1 MNTAIDW
8 NLMTSATIGNSA
20 YQSLSNQ
27 QLSEIDEFCDRFDL
41 ELVKGDGSCI
51 ESFLAEAAEEAHDGL
66 LAELLAMEL
75 EYRTRQG
82 ETPRQDEYVQRFPQ
96 QAGVIAGVF
105 SGAKIATSAEAPT
118 QSAFSHPSEPTDTGE
133 TIGPLNT
140 MINVG
145 NQLGPYKLLAK
156 LGEGGMGVVYQA
168 RHTKLGKLVAL
179 KILPQH
185 VLSRS
190 DALSRF
196 EREMLAVGSLQH
208 PNIIQALDA
217 GEINGAHYLSMEYV
231 EGQDLQQSVQ
241 TRGTMSVVDACKAI
255 RQAAQGLAAAH
266 DLGVVHRD
274 IKPSNL
280 FVAKQTGQIKILDM
294 GLALLAQAEKP
305 AALTFNGQCFG
316 TPDYMAPE
324 QWSDAHTCD
333 ARSDLYSLGCTL
345 YFLLVGRPPYH
356 SEIYP
361 STANKMKGHMLDA
374 IPDLALARP
383 DVPAGVVA
391 IYLKLMAKVPSERFA
406 TGDELATALTP
417 WAEALPAPSAP
428 ATAPTGPVVR
438 PSSPNRSE
446 TSDTLNASPPA
457 ALAAPM
463 IQAVATPLAGQ
474 GSPPRR
480 PLTRWL
486 LAAGG
491 PAAFVLLGV
500 IIITI
505 THKDGTKTTI
515 EVPDTSR
522 VEVTKKGD
530 NAPATSKPSWDGWPA
545 DAPAPAIAPFN
556 AKQDPQPPTFKNSI
570 GMEFVLVP
578 KGKSWLGGGADK
590 PGDQEVV
597 IPADFYLGKYQVTQ
611 GEWEKVMDDN
621 PSSFSRYGAC
631 RDAVKDIS
639 DADLKRFPMETVSW
653 DDCQLFVAR
662 LNAREKDTGWV
673 YRLPKE
679 VEWEYACR
687 GGPQSDQ
694 QESAFEF
701 YFAKPTNTLL
711 PSQANFRTGSERFLN
726 RTCRV
731 GSYEPNVL
739 GFHDMHGN
747 VREWCDDTHKGVDGA
762 LLRVD
767 KGGSWFNGP
776 THCRA
781 AFRYANPP
789 SLRLSHQGLRLAG
802 VPSSEAKTPS
812 PAIAPFNTEQAQQ
825 HQAAWAKYLN
835 VPVEHTNN
843 IGMRFRLIPPGEFL
857 MGSTLEEIAAE
868 LKRPELDLHL
878 HFWRTPIES
887 EGPQHKVVLTKP
899 IYVGVTEV
907 TQAQY
912 ELVMGTNP
920 SQFSSTGEGKEAVAN
935 LETGNYP
942 VEMVS
947 FNESVEFCARLSRY
961 EHMEPFNVRSDQ
973 TVTTPEGTGYR
984 LPTEA
989 EWEFACRAGTTSRFW
1004 SGDENEDLI
1013 QAGWCSSN
1021 AGGRTHAAGELNA
1034 NPFGLSDMHGNVWE
1048 WVQDGWDPK
1057 FYGQFQENVAMDPF
1071 CPLSAG
1077 TMPMRRGGS
1086 FMQVPELVRSSSRLL
1101 YHTDNEMGFRVVLVV
1116 EGLLVSDPGG
1126 SSQSN
1131 DDSQSDVPAN
1141 DQATPDEATPDQAP

>member
-1 MNTAIDW
+1 
-8 NLMTSATIGNSA
+8 MTSATIGNSA

-41 ELVKGDGSCI
+41 ELAKGDGRSI
-51 ESFLAEAAEEAHDGL
+51 ESFLAEAPEEAHDGL
-66 LAELLAMEL
+66 LAELLAMEF

-96 QAGVIAGVF
+96 QAGVIARVFLGV
-105 SGAKIATSAEAPT
+105 KIATSAEAPT
-118 QSAFSHPSEPTDTGE
+118 QSVFSNPPDKTATGE
-133 TIGPLNT
+133 TMGPLNT
-140 MINVG
+140 IISVG

-231 EGQDLQQSVQ
+231 EGQDLQQFIQ
-241 TRGTMSVVDACKAI
+241 TQGTMSVVDACEAI
-255 RQAAQGLAAAH
+255 RQTAQGLAAAH
-266 DLGVVHRD
+266 RVGLVHRD

-280 FVAKQTGQIKILDM
+280 FVTKQTGQIKILDM

-356 SEIYP
+356 SETYP

-391 IYLKLMAKVPSERFA
+391 IYLKLMAKIPSERFGSA
-406 TGDELATALTP
+406 DELATALAP

-428 ATAPTGPVVR
+428 AAAPAEPVVC

-446 TSDTLNASPPA
+446 SSDTLKASPPA
-457 ALAAPM
+457 APAAAQ

-480 PLTRWL
+480 PLSRWL

-505 THKDGTKTTI
+505 TNKDGTKTRI
-515 EVPDTSR
+515 EVPDTSQ
-522 VEVTKKGD
+522 VEVTKQGD
-530 NAPATSKPSWDGWPA
+530 SPPATAKPGWDGWPA

-556 AKQDPQPPTFKNSI
+556 
-570 GMEFVLVP
+570 E
-578 KGKSWLGGGADK
+578 
-590 PGDQEVV
+590 
-597 IPADFYLGKYQVTQ
+597 
-611 GEWEKVMDDN
+611 
-621 PSSFSRYGAC
+621 
-631 RDAVKDIS
+631 
-639 DADLKRFPMETVSW
+639 
-653 DDCQLFVAR
+653 
-662 LNAREKDTGWV
+662 
-673 YRLPKE
+673 
-679 VEWEYACR
+679 
-687 GGPQSDQ
+687 
-694 QESAFEF
+694 
-701 YFAKPTNTLL
+701 
-711 PSQANFRTGSERFLN
+711 
-726 RTCRV
+726 
-731 GSYEPNVL
+731 
-739 GFHDMHGN
+739 
-747 VREWCDDTHKGVDGA
+747 
-762 LLRVD
+762 
-767 KGGSWFNGP
+767 
-776 THCRA
+776 
-781 AFRYANPP
+781 
-789 SLRLSHQGLRLAG
+789 
-802 VPSSEAKTPS
+802 
-812 PAIAPFNTEQAQQ
+812 EQARQY
-825 HQAAWAKYLN
+825 QAAWAAYSKL
-835 VPVEHTNN
+835 PVEFTNS

-857 MGSTLEEIAAE
+857 MGSTPEEIEKIEAE
-868 LKRPELDLHL
+868 LKRPELIEHL
-878 HFWRTPIES
+878 HFWRPQIES
-887 EGPQHKVVLTKP
+887 EAPQHKVVLTKP

-947 FNESVEFCARLSRY
+947 FNESVEFCARLSQ
-961 EHMEPFNVRSDQ
+961 HGQLGPFNVFSDH
-973 TVTTPEGTGYR
+973 TVTTLEGTGYR

-989 EWEFACRAGTTSRFW
+989 EWEFACRAGTTTRFW
-1004 SGDENEDLI
+1004 GGDETEDLI
-1013 QAGWCSSN
+1013 QAGWCSNN
-1021 AGGRTHAAGELNA
+1021 AVGRTHAVGELKA

-1048 WVQDGWDPK
+1048 WVHDGWDPK
-1057 FYGQFQENVAMDPF
+1057 FYGQFQENVATDPF
-1071 CPLSAG
+1071 SPLSAG

-1086 FMQVPELVRSSSRLL
+1086 FIQVPHLVRSSSRVL

-1116 EGLLVSDPGG
+1116 EGLRESGPGD
-1126 SSQSN
+1126 SPQSN

-1141 DQATPDEATPDQAP
+1141 DQATPD

>member
-1 MNTAIDW
+1 MN
-8 NLMTSATIGNSA
+8 SATIGNSA

-27 QLSEIDEFCDRFDL
+27 QLSEIDKFCDRFDL
-41 ELVKGDGSCI
+41 ELVTGDCPRI
-51 ESFLAEAAEEAHDGL
+51 ESFLAEAPEEVHDEL

-105 SGAKIATSAEAPT
+105 SGAKIATSAEAPM
-118 QSAFSHPSEPTDTGE
+118 QSAFSHPSEPTATGE
-133 TIGPLNT
+133 TIGPLST
-140 MINVG
+140 IINVG

-156 LGEGGMGVVYQA
+156 LGGGGMGVVYQA

-185 VLSRS
+185 LLSRC
-190 DALSRF
+190 DAVSRF

-217 GEINGAHYLSMEYV
+217 GEISGAHYMSMEYV
-231 EGQDLQQSVQ
+231 EGQDLQQAIQ
-241 TRGTMSVVDACKAI
+241 TKGTMSVVDACEAI
-255 RQAAQGLAAAH
+255 RQTAQGLAAAH
-266 DLGVVHRD
+266 ELGLVHRD

-280 FVAKQTGQIKILDM
+280 FVTKQTGQIKILDM
-294 GLALLAQAEKP
+294 GLALLAQTEMP
-305 AALTFNGQCFG
+305 AALTFTGQCFG

-356 SEIYP
+356 SDTHR

-406 TGDELATALTP
+406 SADELATALAP
-417 WAEALPAPSAP
+417 WAEALPAPSVQGS
-428 ATAPTGPVVR
+428 APTEPVVR

-446 TSDTLNASPPA
+446 SSDTLNVSPPA
-457 ALAAPM
+457 ALAAPK

-491 PAAFVLLGV
+491 AAAFVLLGV

-505 THKDGTKTTI
+505 TNKDGTKTTI
-515 EVPDTSR
+515 EVPDTSQ
-522 VEVTKKGD
+522 VEVTKQGD
-530 NAPATSKPSWDGWPA
+530 NAPATTKPGWDGWPA

-556 AKQDPQPPTFKNSI
+556 D
-570 GMEFVLVP
+570 
-578 KGKSWLGGGADK
+578 
-590 PGDQEVV
+590 
-597 IPADFYLGKYQVTQ
+597 
-611 GEWEKVMDDN
+611 
-621 PSSFSRYGAC
+621 
-631 RDAVKDIS
+631 
-639 DADLKRFPMETVSW
+639 
-653 DDCQLFVAR
+653 
-662 LNAREKDTGWV
+662 
-673 YRLPKE
+673 
-679 VEWEYACR
+679 
-687 GGPQSDQ
+687 
-694 QESAFEF
+694 
-701 YFAKPTNTLL
+701 
-711 PSQANFRTGSERFLN
+711 
-726 RTCRV
+726 
-731 GSYEPNVL
+731 
-739 GFHDMHGN
+739 
-747 VREWCDDTHKGVDGA
+747 
-762 LLRVD
+762 
-767 KGGSWFNGP
+767 
-776 THCRA
+776 
-781 AFRYANPP
+781 
-789 SLRLSHQGLRLAG
+789 
-802 VPSSEAKTPS
+802 
-812 PAIAPFNTEQAQQ
+812 EQARQ
-825 HQAAWAKYLN
+825 HQAAWAAHFKL
-835 VPVEHTNN
+835 PVEFTNT

-857 MGSTLEEIAAE
+857 MGSTPEEIEAE

-887 EGPQHKVVLTKP
+887 EGPQHKVVLTRP

-1004 SGDENEDLI
+1004 SGDENEDLM

-1021 AGGRTHAAGELNA
+1021 AGGRTHAAGELKA

-1057 FYGQFQENVAMDPF
+1057 FYGQFQENVATDPF
-1071 CPLSAG
+1071 SPLSAG

-1116 EGLLVSDPGG
+1116 EGLLDSDPGG
-1126 SSQSN
+1126 SPQSN

-1141 DQATPDEATPDQAP
+1141 TQATPD

>member
-1 MNTAIDW
+1 
-8 NLMTSATIGNSA
+8 MTSATIGNSA

-96 QAGVIAGVF
+96 QAGVIARVFLGV
-105 SGAKIATSAEAPT
+105 KIATSAEAPT
-118 QSAFSHPSEPTDTGE
+118 QSVFSNPPDKTATGE

-140 MINVG
+140 IIDVG
-145 NQLGPYKLLAK
+145 KQLGPYKLLAK
-156 LGEGGMGVVYQA
+156 LGEGGMGAVYQA

-231 EGQDLQQSVQ
+231 EGQDLQQFIQ
-241 TRGTMSVVDACKAI
+241 TQGTMSVVDACEAI
-255 RQAAQGLAAAH
+255 RQTAQGLAAAH
-266 DLGVVHRD
+266 RVGLVHRD

-280 FVAKQTGQIKILDM
+280 FVTKQTGQIKILDM

-345 YFLLVGRPPYH
+345 YFVLVGRPPYH
-356 SEIYP
+356 SETYP

-391 IYLKLMAKVPSERFA
+391 IYLKLMAKIPSERFGSA
-406 TGDELATALTP
+406 DELATALAP

-428 ATAPTGPVVR
+428 AAAPAEPVVC

-446 TSDTLNASPPA
+446 SSDTLKASPPA
-457 ALAAPM
+457 APAAPQ
-463 IQAVATPLAGQ
+463 IQAVATPFAGQ

-480 PLTRWL
+480 PLSRWL

-505 THKDGTKTTI
+505 TNKDGTKTRI
-515 EVPDTSR
+515 EVPDTSQ
-522 VEVTKKGD
+522 VEVTKQGD
-530 NAPATSKPSWDGWPA
+530 SPPATAKPGWDGWPA

-556 AKQDPQPPTFKNSI
+556 
-570 GMEFVLVP
+570 E
-578 KGKSWLGGGADK
+578 
-590 PGDQEVV
+590 
-597 IPADFYLGKYQVTQ
+597 
-611 GEWEKVMDDN
+611 
-621 PSSFSRYGAC
+621 
-631 RDAVKDIS
+631 
-639 DADLKRFPMETVSW
+639 
-653 DDCQLFVAR
+653 
-662 LNAREKDTGWV
+662 
-673 YRLPKE
+673 
-679 VEWEYACR
+679 
-687 GGPQSDQ
+687 
-694 QESAFEF
+694 
-701 YFAKPTNTLL
+701 
-711 PSQANFRTGSERFLN
+711 
-726 RTCRV
+726 
-731 GSYEPNVL
+731 
-739 GFHDMHGN
+739 
-747 VREWCDDTHKGVDGA
+747 
-762 LLRVD
+762 
-767 KGGSWFNGP
+767 
-776 THCRA
+776 
-781 AFRYANPP
+781 
-789 SLRLSHQGLRLAG
+789 
-802 VPSSEAKTPS
+802 
-812 PAIAPFNTEQAQQ
+812 EQARQY
-825 HQAAWAKYLN
+825 QAAWAAYSKL
-835 VPVEHTNN
+835 PVEFTNS

-857 MGSTLEEIAAE
+857 MGSTPEEIEKIEAE
-868 LKRPELDLHL
+868 LKRPELIEHL
-878 HFWRTPIES
+878 HFWRPQIES
-887 EGPQHKVVLTKP
+887 EAPQHKVVLTKP

-947 FNESVEFCARLSRY
+947 FNESVEFCARLSQ
-961 EHMEPFNVRSDQ
+961 HGQLGPFNVFSDH
-973 TVTTPEGTGYR
+973 TVTTLEGTGYR

-989 EWEFACRAGTTSRFW
+989 EWEFACRAGTTTRFW
-1004 SGDENEDLI
+1004 GGDETEDLI
-1013 QAGWCSSN
+1013 QAGWCSNN
-1021 AGGRTHAAGELNA
+1021 AVGRTHAVGELKA
-1034 NPFGLSDMHGNVWE
+1034 NPFGLSDMLGNVWE
-1048 WVQDGWDPK
+1048 WVHDGWDPK
-1057 FYGQFQENVAMDPF
+1057 FYGQFQENVATDPF
-1071 CPLSAG
+1071 SPLSAG

-1086 FMQVPELVRSSSRLL
+1086 FIQVPQLVRSSSRVL

-1116 EGLLVSDPGG
+1116 EGLLVSDPGD
-1126 SSQSN
+1126 SPQSN
-1131 DDSQSDVPAN
+1131 DQSQSDVPAN
-1141 DQATPDEATPDQAP
+1141 AQATPD

>member
-8 NLMTSATIGNSA
+8 NLMTNATIGNSA
-20 YQSLSNQ
+20 YQSLSNR
-27 QLSEIDEFCDRFDL
+27 QLSEIDGCCDRFDL
-41 ELVKGDGSCI
+41 ELVTGDCPRI
-51 ESFLAEAAEEAHDGL
+51 ESFLAEAAEVARDGL

-82 ETPRQDEYVQRFPQ
+82 ETPRQEEYAQRFPQ

-105 SGAKIATSAEAPT
+105 LGVKIATSAEAPT
-118 QSAFSHPSEPTDTGE
+118 QSVLSHPPAQTATGE
-133 TIGPLNT
+133 TIGALNT
-140 MINVG
+140 IINVG

-185 VLSRS
+185 LLSRS

-241 TRGTMSVVDACKAI
+241 TKGTMSVVDACKAI
-255 RQAAQGLAAAH
+255 LQAAQGLAAAH
-266 DLGVVHRD
+266 ELGVVHRD

-280 FVAKQTGQIKILDM
+280 FVTKQTGQIKILDM
-294 GLALLAQAEKP
+294 GLALLARAEKP

-324 QWSDAHTCD
+324 QWNDAHTCD

-345 YFLLVGRPPYH
+345 YFLLVGRPPYQ

-361 STANKMKGHMLDA
+361 SSANKMKGHMLDA

-406 TGDELATALTP
+406 TGDELATALAP

-428 ATAPTGPVVR
+428 AVAPTEPVVR

-446 TSDTLNASPPA
+446 SSDKLNMSPPA
-457 ALAAPM
+457 ALAAPQ
-463 IQAVATPLAGQ
+463 IQAVATPLAGP
-474 GSPPRR
+474 GSPPHR
-480 PLTRWL
+480 PLSRWL

-491 PAAFVLLGV
+491 AAAFVMLGV

-505 THKDGTKTTI
+505 TNKDGTKTRI
-515 EVPDTSR
+515 EVPDTSQ
-522 VEVTKKGD
+522 VEVTKQGD
-530 NAPATSKPSWDGWPA
+530 NAPATANPGWDGWPA
-545 DAPAPAIAPFN
+545 DAPAPAIAPF
-556 AKQDPQPPTFKNSI
+556 S
-570 GMEFVLVP
+570 V
-578 KGKSWLGGGADK
+578 
-590 PGDQEVV
+590 
-597 IPADFYLGKYQVTQ
+597 
-611 GEWEKVMDDN
+611 
-621 PSSFSRYGAC
+621 
-631 RDAVKDIS
+631 
-639 DADLKRFPMETVSW
+639 
-653 DDCQLFVAR
+653 
-662 LNAREKDTGWV
+662 
-673 YRLPKE
+673 
-679 VEWEYACR
+679 
-687 GGPQSDQ
+687 
-694 QESAFEF
+694 
-701 YFAKPTNTLL
+701 
-711 PSQANFRTGSERFLN
+711 
-726 RTCRV
+726 
-731 GSYEPNVL
+731 
-739 GFHDMHGN
+739 
-747 VREWCDDTHKGVDGA
+747 
-762 LLRVD
+762 
-767 KGGSWFNGP
+767 
-776 THCRA
+776 
-781 AFRYANPP
+781 
-789 SLRLSHQGLRLAG
+789 
-802 VPSSEAKTPS
+802 
-812 PAIAPFNTEQAQQ
+812 EQARQY
-825 HQAAWAKYLN
+825 QAAWAAHSKL
-835 VPVEHTNN
+835 PVEFTNT
-843 IGMRFRLIPPGEFL
+843 IGMRFRLIPPGEFQ
-857 MGSTLEEIAAE
+857 MGSTPEEIEAE

-878 HFWRTPIES
+878 HFWRTPIEG

-935 LETGNYP
+935 METGNYP

-947 FNESVEFCARLSRY
+947 FNESVEFCARLSQH
-961 EHMEPFNVRSDQ
+961 EHLGPFNVLSDQ
-973 TVTTPEGTGYR
+973 TVTTLEGAGYR

-1013 QAGWCSSN
+1013 QAGWCSCN
-1021 AGGRTHAAGELNA
+1021 AGGRTHAVGELKA

-1048 WVQDGWDPK
+1048 WVQDGCDPK
-1057 FYGQFQENVAMDPF
+1057 FYGQFQEKVATDPF
-1071 CPLSAG
+1071 SPLSAG

-1116 EGLLVSDPGG
+1116 QGLLVSDPGD

-1131 DDSQSDVPAN
+1131 DQSQSDVPAN
-1141 DQATPDEATPDQAP
+1141 TQATPDPAP

>member
-1 MNTAIDW
+1 
-8 NLMTSATIGNSA
+8 MTSATIGNSA

-41 ELVKGDGSCI
+41 ELAKGDGRSI
-51 ESFLAEAAEEAHDGL
+51 ESFLAEAPEHTHDGL
-66 LAELLAMEL
+66 LAELLAMEF

-82 ETPRQDEYVQRFPQ
+82 GTPRPDEYVQRFPQ
-96 QAGVIAGVF
+96 QAGVIARVFLGV
-105 SGAKIATSAEAPT
+105 KIATSAEAPT
-118 QSAFSHPSEPTDTGE
+118 QSVFSNPPDKTATGE

-140 MINVG
+140 IIDVG
-145 NQLGPYKLLAK
+145 KQLGPYKLLAK
-156 LGEGGMGVVYQA
+156 LGEGGMGAVYQA

-231 EGQDLQQSVQ
+231 EGQDLQQFIQ
-241 TRGTMSVVDACKAI
+241 TQGTMSVVDACEAI
-255 RQAAQGLAAAH
+255 RQTAQGLAAAH
-266 DLGVVHRD
+266 RVGLVHRD

-280 FVAKQTGQIKILDM
+280 FVTKQTGQIKILDM

-345 YFLLVGRPPYH
+345 YFVLVGRPPYH
-356 SEIYP
+356 SETYP

-391 IYLKLMAKVPSERFA
+391 IYLKLMAKIPSERFGSA
-406 TGDELATALTP
+406 DELATALAP

-428 ATAPTGPVVR
+428 AAAPAEPVVC

-446 TSDTLNASPPA
+446 SSDTLKASPPA
-457 ALAAPM
+457 APAAPQ
-463 IQAVATPLAGQ
+463 IQAVATPFAGQ

-480 PLTRWL
+480 PLSRWL

-505 THKDGTKTTI
+505 TNKDGTKTRI
-515 EVPDTSR
+515 EVPDTSQ
-522 VEVTKKGD
+522 VEVTKQGD
-530 NAPATSKPSWDGWPA
+530 SPPATAKPGWDGWPA

-556 AKQDPQPPTFKNSI
+556 
-570 GMEFVLVP
+570 E
-578 KGKSWLGGGADK
+578 
-590 PGDQEVV
+590 
-597 IPADFYLGKYQVTQ
+597 
-611 GEWEKVMDDN
+611 
-621 PSSFSRYGAC
+621 
-631 RDAVKDIS
+631 
-639 DADLKRFPMETVSW
+639 
-653 DDCQLFVAR
+653 
-662 LNAREKDTGWV
+662 
-673 YRLPKE
+673 
-679 VEWEYACR
+679 
-687 GGPQSDQ
+687 
-694 QESAFEF
+694 
-701 YFAKPTNTLL
+701 
-711 PSQANFRTGSERFLN
+711 
-726 RTCRV
+726 
-731 GSYEPNVL
+731 
-739 GFHDMHGN
+739 
-747 VREWCDDTHKGVDGA
+747 
-762 LLRVD
+762 
-767 KGGSWFNGP
+767 
-776 THCRA
+776 
-781 AFRYANPP
+781 
-789 SLRLSHQGLRLAG
+789 
-802 VPSSEAKTPS
+802 
-812 PAIAPFNTEQAQQ
+812 EQARQY
-825 HQAAWAKYLN
+825 QAAWAAYSKL
-835 VPVEHTNN
+835 PVEFTNS

-857 MGSTLEEIAAE
+857 MGSTPEEIEKIEAE
-868 LKRPELDLHL
+868 LKRPELIEHL
-878 HFWRTPIES
+878 HFWRPQIES
-887 EGPQHKVVLTKP
+887 EAPQHKVVLTKP

-947 FNESVEFCARLSRY
+947 FNESVEFCARLSQ
-961 EHMEPFNVRSDQ
+961 HGQLGPFNVFSDH
-973 TVTTPEGTGYR
+973 TVTTLEGTGYR

-989 EWEFACRAGTTSRFW
+989 EWEFACRAGTTTRFW
-1004 SGDENEDLI
+1004 GGDETEDLI
-1013 QAGWCSSN
+1013 QAGWCSNN
-1021 AGGRTHAAGELNA
+1021 AVGRTHAVGELKA
-1034 NPFGLSDMHGNVWE
+1034 NPFGLSDMLGNVWE
-1048 WVQDGWDPK
+1048 WVHDGWDPK
-1057 FYGQFQENVAMDPF
+1057 FYGQFQENVATDPF
-1071 CPLSAG
+1071 SPLSAG

-1086 FMQVPELVRSSSRLL
+1086 FIQVPQLVRSSSRVL

-1116 EGLLVSDPGG
+1116 EGLLVSDPGD
-1126 SSQSN
+1126 SPQSN
-1131 DDSQSDVPAN
+1131 DQSQSDVPAN
-1141 DQATPDEATPDQAP
+1141 AQATPD

>member
-1 MNTAIDW
+1 
-8 NLMTSATIGNSA
+8 MTSATIGNSA

-41 ELVKGDGSCI
+41 ELAKGDGRSI
-51 ESFLAEAAEEAHDGL
+51 ESFLAEAPEEAHDGL
-66 LAELLAMEL
+66 LAELLAMEF

-96 QAGVIAGVF
+96 QAGVIARVFLGV
-105 SGAKIATSAEAPT
+105 KIATSAEAPT
-118 QSAFSHPSEPTDTGE
+118 QSVFSNPPDKTATGE
-133 TIGPLNT
+133 TMGPLNT
-140 MINVG
+140 IISVG

-231 EGQDLQQSVQ
+231 EGQDLQQFIQ
-241 TRGTMSVVDACKAI
+241 TQGTMSVVDACEAI
-255 RQAAQGLAAAH
+255 RQTAQGLAAAH
-266 DLGVVHRD
+266 RVGLVHRD

-280 FVAKQTGQIKILDM
+280 FVTKQTGQIKILDM

-356 SEIYP
+356 SETYP

-391 IYLKLMAKVPSERFA
+391 IYLKLMAKIPSERFGSA
-406 TGDELATALTP
+406 DELATALAP

-428 ATAPTGPVVR
+428 AAAPAEPVVC

-446 TSDTLNASPPA
+446 SSDTLKASPPA
-457 ALAAPM
+457 APAAAQ

-480 PLTRWL
+480 PLSRWL

-505 THKDGTKTTI
+505 TNKDGTKTRI
-515 EVPDTSR
+515 EVPDTSQ
-522 VEVTKKGD
+522 VEVTKQGD
-530 NAPATSKPSWDGWPA
+530 SPPATAKPGWDGWPA

-556 AKQDPQPPTFKNSI
+556 
-570 GMEFVLVP
+570 E
-578 KGKSWLGGGADK
+578 
-590 PGDQEVV
+590 
-597 IPADFYLGKYQVTQ
+597 
-611 GEWEKVMDDN
+611 
-621 PSSFSRYGAC
+621 
-631 RDAVKDIS
+631 
-639 DADLKRFPMETVSW
+639 
-653 DDCQLFVAR
+653 
-662 LNAREKDTGWV
+662 
-673 YRLPKE
+673 
-679 VEWEYACR
+679 
-687 GGPQSDQ
+687 
-694 QESAFEF
+694 
-701 YFAKPTNTLL
+701 
-711 PSQANFRTGSERFLN
+711 
-726 RTCRV
+726 
-731 GSYEPNVL
+731 
-739 GFHDMHGN
+739 
-747 VREWCDDTHKGVDGA
+747 
-762 LLRVD
+762 
-767 KGGSWFNGP
+767 
-776 THCRA
+776 
-781 AFRYANPP
+781 
-789 SLRLSHQGLRLAG
+789 
-802 VPSSEAKTPS
+802 
-812 PAIAPFNTEQAQQ
+812 EQARQY
-825 HQAAWAKYLN
+825 QAAWAAYSKL
-835 VPVEHTNN
+835 PVEFTNS

-857 MGSTLEEIAAE
+857 MGSTPEEIEKIEAE
-868 LKRPELDLHL
+868 LKRPELIEHL
-878 HFWRTPIES
+878 HFWRPQIES
-887 EGPQHKVVLTKP
+887 EAPQHKVVLTKP

-947 FNESVEFCARLSRY
+947 FNESVEFCARLSQ
-961 EHMEPFNVRSDQ
+961 HGQLGPFNVFSDH
-973 TVTTPEGTGYR
+973 TVTTLEGTGYR

-989 EWEFACRAGTTSRFW
+989 EWEFACRAGTTTRFW
-1004 SGDENEDLI
+1004 GGDETEDLI
-1013 QAGWCSSN
+1013 QAGWCSNN
-1021 AGGRTHAAGELNA
+1021 AVGRPHAVGELKA

-1048 WVQDGWDPK
+1048 WVHDGWDPK
-1057 FYGQFQENVAMDPF
+1057 FYGQFQENVATDPF
-1071 CPLSAG
+1071 SPLSAG

-1086 FMQVPELVRSSSRLL
+1086 FIQVPHLVRSSSRVL

-1116 EGLLVSDPGG
+1116 EGLRESGPGD
-1126 SSQSN
+1126 SPQSN

-1141 DQATPDEATPDQAP
+1141 DQATPD

>member
-1 MNTAIDW
+1 MN
-8 NLMTSATIGNSA
+8 NATIGNSA

-27 QLSEIDEFCDRFDL
+27 QLSQIDEFCDRFDL
-41 ELVKGDGSCI
+41 ELVTGDCPRI
-51 ESFLAEAAEEAHDGL
+51 ESFLAEAPEVTHDGL

-82 ETPRQDEYVQRFPQ
+82 ESPRQDEYVQRFPQ
-96 QAGVIAGVF
+96 QVGVIAEVF
-105 SGAKIATSAEAPT
+105 SGAKIATSAKAPT
-118 QSAFSHPSEPTDTGE
+118 QSALSHPSEPTASGE
-133 TIGPLNT
+133 TIGPLST
-140 MINVG
+140 IINVG

-185 VLSRS
+185 LLSRS
-190 DALSRF
+190 DAVSRF

-208 PNIIQALDA
+208 PNIVQALDA

-231 EGQDLQQSVQ
+231 EGQDLQQAIQ
-241 TRGTMSVVDACKAI
+241 TKGAMSVVDACEAI
-255 RQAAQGLAAAH
+255 RQTAQGLAAAH
-266 DLGVVHRD
+266 ELGLVHRD

-280 FVAKQTGQIKILDM
+280 FVTKQTGQIKILDM

-305 AALTFNGQCFG
+305 SALTFNGQCFG

-345 YFLLVGRPPYH
+345 YFLLVGCPPYH

-391 IYLKLMAKVPSERFA
+391 IYLKLMAKIPSERFGSA
-406 TGDELATALTP
+406 DELATALAP
-417 WAEALPAPSAP
+417 WVEALPDPLALAD
-428 ATAPTGPVVR
+428 ARTDLIVR

-446 TSDTLNASPPA
+446 SSDTLKASLPA
-457 ALAAPM
+457 ALAAPQ
-463 IQAVATPLAGQ
+463 IQAVGTPLAGQ

-480 PLTRWL
+480 PLSRWL
-486 LAAGG
+486 LSAGG
-491 PAAFVLLGV
+491 AAAFVLLGV

-505 THKDGTKTTI
+505 TNVDGTKTTI
-515 EVPDTSR
+515 EVPDTSQ
-522 VEVTKKGD
+522 VEITKKGD
-530 NAPATSKPSWDGWPA
+530 NALATAKPGWDGWPA
-545 DAPAPAIAPFN
+545 HAPAPAIAPF
-556 AKQDPQPPTFKNSI
+556 S
-570 GMEFVLVP
+570 V
-578 KGKSWLGGGADK
+578 
-590 PGDQEVV
+590 
-597 IPADFYLGKYQVTQ
+597 
-611 GEWEKVMDDN
+611 
-621 PSSFSRYGAC
+621 
-631 RDAVKDIS
+631 
-639 DADLKRFPMETVSW
+639 
-653 DDCQLFVAR
+653 
-662 LNAREKDTGWV
+662 
-673 YRLPKE
+673 
-679 VEWEYACR
+679 
-687 GGPQSDQ
+687 
-694 QESAFEF
+694 
-701 YFAKPTNTLL
+701 
-711 PSQANFRTGSERFLN
+711 
-726 RTCRV
+726 
-731 GSYEPNVL
+731 
-739 GFHDMHGN
+739 
-747 VREWCDDTHKGVDGA
+747 
-762 LLRVD
+762 
-767 KGGSWFNGP
+767 
-776 THCRA
+776 
-781 AFRYANPP
+781 
-789 SLRLSHQGLRLAG
+789 
-802 VPSSEAKTPS
+802 
-812 PAIAPFNTEQAQQ
+812 EQARQ
-825 HQAAWAKYLN
+825 HQADWAAHFKL
-835 VPVEHTNN
+835 PVEFTNN
-843 IGMRFRLIPPGEFL
+843 IGMRFRLIPHGEFL
-857 MGSTLEEIAAE
+857 MGSTPEEIEAE

-935 LETGNYP
+935 LETGNHP

-947 FNESVEFCARLSRY
+947 FNESVEFCARLSQH
-961 EHMEPFNVRSDQ
+961 EHLDPFSVRSDQ
-973 TVTTPEGTGYR
+973 TVTTLEGTGYR

-1013 QAGWCSSN
+1013 QAGWCSCN
-1021 AGGRTHAAGELNA
+1021 AGGRTHAVGELKA

-1057 FYGQFQENVAMDPF
+1057 FYGQFQENVATDPLS
-1071 CPLSAG
+1071 PLSAG

-1126 SSQSN
+1126 SPQRN
-1131 DDSQSDVPAN
+1131 DQSQSDVPAN
-1141 DQATPDEATPDQAP
+1141 TQATPD

>member
-41 ELVKGDGSCI
+41 ELVAGDGPRI
-51 ESFLAEAAEEAHDGL
+51 ESFLAEAPEVAHDGL

-96 QAGVIAGVF
+96 QAGVVARVFLGV
-105 SGAKIATSAEAPT
+105 KIATSAEAPT
-118 QSAFSHPSEPTDTGE
+118 QSVFSNPPDKTATGE

-140 MINVG
+140 IINVG

-231 EGQDLQQSVQ
+231 EGQDLQQFIQ
-241 TRGTMSVVDACKAI
+241 TQGTMSVVDACKAI

-266 DLGVVHRD
+266 ALGVVHRD

-280 FVAKQTGQIKILDM
+280 FVTKQTGQIKILDM

-356 SEIYP
+356 SETYP

-391 IYLKLMAKVPSERFA
+391 IYLKLMAKIPSERFGSA
-406 TGDELATALTP
+406 DELATALAA

-428 ATAPTGPVVR
+428 AAAPATAPTEPVVR
-438 PSSPNRSE
+438 PSSTNRSE
-446 TSDTLNASPPA
+446 SSDTLKASLPA
-457 ALAAPM
+457 ASA
-463 IQAVATPLAGQ
+463 AGQ

-480 PLTRWL
+480 PLSRWL

-505 THKDGTKTTI
+505 TNKDGTKTRI
-515 EVPDTSR
+515 EVPDTSQ
-522 VEVTKKGD
+522 VEVTKEGD
-530 NAPATSKPSWDGWPA
+530 NAPATAKPVWDGWPA

-556 AKQDPQPPTFKNSI
+556 
-570 GMEFVLVP
+570 E
-578 KGKSWLGGGADK
+578 
-590 PGDQEVV
+590 
-597 IPADFYLGKYQVTQ
+597 
-611 GEWEKVMDDN
+611 
-621 PSSFSRYGAC
+621 
-631 RDAVKDIS
+631 
-639 DADLKRFPMETVSW
+639 
-653 DDCQLFVAR
+653 
-662 LNAREKDTGWV
+662 
-673 YRLPKE
+673 
-679 VEWEYACR
+679 
-687 GGPQSDQ
+687 
-694 QESAFEF
+694 
-701 YFAKPTNTLL
+701 
-711 PSQANFRTGSERFLN
+711 
-726 RTCRV
+726 
-731 GSYEPNVL
+731 
-739 GFHDMHGN
+739 
-747 VREWCDDTHKGVDGA
+747 
-762 LLRVD
+762 
-767 KGGSWFNGP
+767 
-776 THCRA
+776 
-781 AFRYANPP
+781 
-789 SLRLSHQGLRLAG
+789 
-802 VPSSEAKTPS
+802 
-812 PAIAPFNTEQAQQ
+812 EQARQY
-825 HQAAWAKYLN
+825 QAAWAAHSKL
-835 VPVEHTNN
+835 PVEFTNS

-857 MGSTLEEIAAE
+857 MGSTPEEIEKIEAE
-868 LKRPELDLHL
+868 LKRPELIEHL
-878 HFWRTPIES
+878 HFWRPQIET
-887 EGPQHKVVLTKP
+887 EAPQHKVVLTKP

-947 FNESVEFCARLSRY
+947 FNESVEFCARLSQ
-961 EHMEPFNVRSDQ
+961 HGQLGPFNVFSDQ
-973 TVTTPEGTGYR
+973 TVKTLAGTGYR

-989 EWEFACRAGTTSRFW
+989 EWEFACRAGTTTRFW

-1013 QAGWCSSN
+1013 PAGWCSDN
-1021 AGGRTHAAGELNA
+1021 AVGRTHAVGELKA

-1048 WVQDGWDPK
+1048 WVHDGWDPK
-1057 FYGQFQENVAMDPF
+1057 FYAQFQENVATDPYS
-1071 CPLSAG
+1071 PLSAG

-1086 FMQVPELVRSSSRLL
+1086 FIQVPQLVRSSSRVL

-1116 EGLLVSDPGG
+1116 EGLRESGPGG
-1126 SSQSN
+1126 SPQSN
-1131 DDSQSDVPAN
+1131 DQSQSDVPAN
-1141 DQATPDEATPDQAP
+1141 DQAIPDRAP

>member
-1 MNTAIDW
+1 
-8 NLMTSATIGNSA
+8 MTSATIGNSA
-20 YQSLSNQ
+20 YQSMSNQ

-41 ELVKGDGSCI
+41 GLAKGDGRSI
-51 ESFLAEAAEEAHDGL
+51 ESFLAEAPEVAHDGL

-96 QAGVIAGVF
+96 QAGVVARVFLGV
-105 SGAKIATSAEAPT
+105 KIATSAEAPT
-118 QSAFSHPSEPTDTGE
+118 QSVFSNPPDKTATGE

-140 MINVG
+140 IINVG

-231 EGQDLQQSVQ
+231 EGQDLQQFIQ
-241 TRGTMSVVDACKAI
+241 TQGTMSVVDACKAI

-266 DLGVVHRD
+266 ELGVVHRD

-280 FVAKQTGQIKILDM
+280 FVTKQTGQIKILDM

-356 SEIYP
+356 SDTHR

-417 WAEALPAPSAP
+417 WAEALPAPSAT
-428 ATAPTGPVVR
+428 AVAPTEPVVR
-438 PSSPNRSE
+438 PSSSNRSE
-446 TSDTLNASPPA
+446 SSDALKASLPV
-457 ALAAPM
+457 ALAASQ
-463 IQAVATPLAGQ
+463 IQGVATPLDGQ

-480 PLTRWL
+480 PLSRWL

-505 THKDGTKTTI
+505 TNKDGTKTRI
-515 EVPDTSR
+515 EVPDTSL
-522 VEVTKKGD
+522 VEVTKQGD
-530 NAPATSKPSWDGWPA
+530 NALAIAESGWDGWPA
-545 DAPAPAIAPFN
+545 DVPAPAIAPF
-556 AKQDPQPPTFKNSI
+556 S
-570 GMEFVLVP
+570 V
-578 KGKSWLGGGADK
+578 
-590 PGDQEVV
+590 
-597 IPADFYLGKYQVTQ
+597 
-611 GEWEKVMDDN
+611 
-621 PSSFSRYGAC
+621 
-631 RDAVKDIS
+631 
-639 DADLKRFPMETVSW
+639 
-653 DDCQLFVAR
+653 
-662 LNAREKDTGWV
+662 
-673 YRLPKE
+673 
-679 VEWEYACR
+679 
-687 GGPQSDQ
+687 
-694 QESAFEF
+694 
-701 YFAKPTNTLL
+701 
-711 PSQANFRTGSERFLN
+711 
-726 RTCRV
+726 
-731 GSYEPNVL
+731 
-739 GFHDMHGN
+739 
-747 VREWCDDTHKGVDGA
+747 
-762 LLRVD
+762 
-767 KGGSWFNGP
+767 
-776 THCRA
+776 
-781 AFRYANPP
+781 
-789 SLRLSHQGLRLAG
+789 
-802 VPSSEAKTPS
+802 
-812 PAIAPFNTEQAQQ
+812 EQARQ
-825 HQAAWAKYLN
+825 HQAAWAAHFKL
-835 VPVEHTNN
+835 PVEFTNN

-907 TQAQY
+907 TQTQY

-935 LETGNYP
+935 LKTGNYP

-947 FNESVEFCARLSRY
+947 FNESVEFCARLSQH
-961 EHMEPFNVRSDQ
+961 EQLEPFNVHSDQ